1 MTVIAKSDQ
10 CTGLGAALWQRALA
24 QVAAHA
30 RAQGAHLARTV
41 VLVPYAQLMPWAQ
54 RHWALQFPQ
63 GFAPRFE
70 TTRNWARQLQVFEPS
85 ADDFAGDVARDT
97 LTARALLD
105 RVGQGAQREML
116 ATPLQ
121 EAAAQLAS
129 VVAAVPPAQR
139 VAWGDGARTLLASA
153 DEGSSLHYEALVARL
168 ALEWVL
174 ASRHATDVLFEPG
187 VRAAVDAVVVLEGFQ
202 SDALTPALMAH
213 WGECGVRVALPALV
227 DAVPAPPQLALH
239 AATDAEDEAHRAA
252 ACVLAHVRDGRVP
265 VALAATD
272 RALIRRVL
280 AHLDSSG
287 VLVRDESGWILSTTR
302 AASRVMAALQAAAWN
317 ASSNAVLDWIKHTP
331 ALMSGE
337 VNRLEQWLRKGVVQH
352 WSAAAARDLSAQPH
366 LARTVATVEA
376 WRDTLRT
383 ARPLAQWLPALRAV
397 LEQAGQWQG
406 LQADPAGMRVLA
418 ALRLEDGQQAELEG
432 WGPGDGGAGRRM
444 TLAEFTRWVKDVLEA
459 GRYVASQ
466 AADAPVVVVPLPQLL
481 ARPFAAAVLP
491 GCDEKRLQAAPEPAG
506 DWSQAQR
513 EAWGLPTRQSLEA
526 AQRAAWAHALRTP
539 VVDVLWRT
547 GDEGGEPLLASA
559 LVLAL
564 QLQGTAT
571 PGTDDRAAR
580 EVLATPTQRPQ
591 PVGQALPVVQLSSTA
606 YSDLRHCPYRFF
618 AQRQLGLREADELD
632 AAVDKRDFGNW
643 LHAVLQRFHEALLAE
658 PADGMDERRARMDAA
673 AEAVTREQRLQDGDF
688 LPFAAGWAQLR
699 EGYLQWLAGHEQQGA
714 SFRQAEVKARQP
726 LGDLE
731 LIGTLD
737 RIDGVSS
744 TGEPA
749 VLVIDYKTESDSVT
763 RQRIKSGA
771 EDTQLAFYAA
781 LLSHDTLR
789 AAYVN
794 VGERGETQMHEQ
806 DEVVHLRDVLI
817 EGIQHD
823 MARIAAG
830 APLPA
835 LGEGTVCEFCAVR
848 GLCRKDYWA
857 DAEQALPAQ
866 ETP

>member
-1 MTVIAKSDQ
+1 M
-10 CTGLGAALWQRALA
+10 GLWQRALA

-30 RAQGAHLARTV
+30 GAQGAHLARTV

-121 EAAAQLAS
+121 EAAAQLAPA
-129 VVAAVPPAQR
+129 VAAVPPAQR
-139 VAWGDGARTLLASA
+139 AAWGDEARKLLATA

-174 ASRHATDVLFEPG
+174 ASRHATDVLFESG
-187 VRAAVDAVVVLEGFQ
+187 VRAAVDALVVLEGFQ
-202 SDALTPALMAH
+202 SDALPQALLAH
-213 WGECGVRVALPALV
+213 WGEQGACVALPALV
-227 DAVPAPPQLALH
+227 DEAPAPPKRALH

-252 ACVLAHVRDGRVP
+252 ACVLAHVRNGRVP

-280 AHLDSSG
+280 AHLDGSG

-331 ALMSGE
+331 ALMPGD

-352 WSAAAARDLSAQPH
+352 WAAAARDLSAQPQ

-376 WRDTLRT
+376 WRESLRA

-406 LQADPAGMRVLA
+406 LQADPAGMRVSA
-418 ALRLEDGQQAELEG
+418 ALRLQDGQQAELDG
-432 WGPGDGGAGRRM
+432 WGDSAGRRM
-444 TLAEFTRWVKDVLEA
+444 TLAEFTRWARDVLEA
-459 GRYVASQ
+459 GRYVAAQ
-466 AADAPVVVVPLPQLL
+466 AADAPVVVLPLPQLL

-564 QLQGTAT
+564 QLDGTVT
-571 PGTDDRAAR
+571 PGLDDRAVRA
-580 EVLATPTQRPQ
+580 VAATPTLRPK
-591 PVGQALPVVQLSSTA
+591 PVGQALPVAHLSSTA
-606 YSDLRHCPYRFF
+606 YADLRHCPYRFF

-632 AAVDKRDFGNW
+632 AEVDKRDFGNW
-643 LHAVLQRFHEALLAE
+643 LHAVLQHFHEALLAE
-658 PADGMDERRARMDAA
+658 PTDPPDERRARMDAA

-699 EGYLQWLAGHEQQGA
+699 DGYLQWLAGHEQQGA
-714 SFRQAEVKARQP
+714 MFRQAEVKARQP

-731 LIGTLD
+731 LVGTID

-744 TGEPA
+744 TGEP
-749 VLVIDYKTESDSVT
+749 T
-763 RQRIKSGA
+763 RP
-771 EDTQLAFYAA
+771 Y
-781 LLSHDTLR
+781 
-789 AAYVN
+789 
-794 VGERGETQMHEQ
+794 
-806 DEVVHLRDVLI
+806 
-817 EGIQHD
+817 
-823 MARIAAG
+823 
-830 APLPA
+830 
-835 LGEGTVCEFCAVR
+835 
-848 GLCRKDYWA
+848 
-857 DAEQALPAQ
+857 
-866 ETP
+866 